1 MLETLFIHD
10 VSQNAG
16 DVDLVSSIFALLSLE
31 KHTPSSVASNRLVK
45 QAKKQVDTTL
55 TTLGVHF
62 EEYLDAC
69 PSHQRLLMVP
79 AIALEVFD
87 RIMGE
92 VKYCD
97 H

>member
-1 MLETLFIHD
+1 

-31 KHTPSSVASNRLVK
+31 KHTPSSVASNRRVK
-45 QAKKQVDTTL
+45 HAKKQDETTL

-69 PSHQRLLMVP
+69 PSHQKILMVP
-79 AIALEVFD
+79 EIALEVFD